1 MVRVTMLRSV
11 GGRPELVEGKTVPVS
26 ADDAAALVA
35 AGLAVEVAPEP
46 APEPAKPAA
55 KEKGDK

>member
-46 APEPAKPAA
+46 AKPAA